1 MNHNILYKTIG
12 IVHSD
17 FKKPG
22 GTSIQPNN
30 NNNIATIEVFSEYA
44 EGLKD
49 LDGFSHIILLYHF
62 HLLNKTELMVTPFMD
77 TIPHGI
83 FATRSPARPN
93 KIGLSVLE
101 IKKIDKNILTVLGI
115 DVVDGTPILDIK
127 PYVPQFD
134 SVNTIKIGWLR
145 NNVHKQKDM
154 RDDERFT

>member
-1 MNHNILYKTIG
+1 MKYNISYKAIG
-12 IVHSD
+12 IVHST
-17 FKKPG
+17 FKKPN

-30 NNNIATIEVFSEYA
+30 NEDIATIEVFSEYA

-49 LDGFSHIILLYHF
+49 LDGFSHIILIYHF
-62 HLLNKTELMVTPFMD
+62 HLLNKTELMTTPFMD

-93 KIGLSVLE
+93 KIGLSVLK
-101 IKKIDKNILTVLGI
+101 IKKIDKNIVTVSGI

-134 SVNTIKIGWLR
+134 SVETQKIGWLK
-145 NNVHKQKDM
+145 NNVHKQKDT
-154 RDDERFT
+154 RDDERFL

>member
-1 MNHNILYKTIG
+1 MNHNIYYKAIG
-12 IVHSD
+12 IIHSP

-30 NNNIATIEVFSEYA
+30 NENRATIEVFPEYA
-44 EGLKD
+44 EGLMD

-77 TIPHGI
+77 TTPHGV

-101 IKKIDKNILTVLGI
+101 LKKIDKNILTVSGI
-115 DVVDGTPILDIK
+115 DVVDGTPVLDIK
-127 PYVPQFD
+127 PYVPHFD
-134 SVNTIKIGWLR
+134 SIDTQRIGWLR
-145 NNVHKQKDM
+145 NNVHKQKNM
-154 RDDERFT
+154 RDDERFK